1 MFNLPLL
8 ELRSCSRHDLAEWAI
23 ACICG
28 YLIEEGF
35 PANR

>member
-8 ELRSCSRHDLAEWAI
+8 ELGSCSRHDLAEWAM
-23 ACICG
+23 AYICAD
-28 YLIEEGF
+28 LIEEGF